1 MSTVLALYYRH
12 LQNKIKK
19 KGKKRKV
26 TGDAWVHHEAATFK
40 LEFLINT

>member
-1 MSTVLALYYRH
+1 MLRRLLYWHYITDIC
-12 LQNKIKK
+12 KT